1 MERSLAPVPPP
12 SASTTELARVVRDAC
27 AASRHDEAR
36 TAFGDVVHLLQRRAV
51 RLAYVYLR
59 DADDADDVVQDA
71 FVKAFTRIGDYRP
84 EQPFDPWFLK
94 ILVNQ
99 CLDRLKARGRRNRWM
114 APRTPDDDWQ
124 VEAVDPAPTPEG
136 RLVHAER
143 ASALW
148 DAIATLPDRQR
159 TVVVLHEIDGQSPKA
174 ISAATGIGE
183 STVRVHLFR
192 ALRKLR
198 ALMVPAGDP
207 LRE

>member
-1 MERSLAPVPPP
+1 MT
-12 SASTTELARVVRDAC
+12 STDLARVVREAC
-27 AASRHDEAR
+27 AAQRHDEACA
-36 TAFGDVVHLLQRRAV
+36 AFGDLVVLLQRRAV

-71 FVKAFTRIGDYRP
+71 FVRAFTRVGDYRP
-84 EQPFDPWFLK
+84 EQPFEPWFLK

-99 CLDRLKARGRRNRWM
+99 CLDRLKARDRRSRWM
-114 APRTPDDDWQ
+114 APRTPDDEWQ
-124 VEAVDPAPTPEG
+124 VEAVDRAPTPED
-136 RLVHAER
+136 RLVGAER
-143 ASALW
+143 AAALW

-174 ISAATGIGE
+174 ISAVTGIGE

-198 ALMVPAGDP
+198 ALMVPAVGASQ
-207 LRE
+207 E